1 MRPPK
6 FRIIMLL
13 IIFTAAAG
21 MCFGSNVFITNM
33 DLTSRINLD
42 AEIETRGLVDISFD
56 GGYKY
61 QGKLLFQ
68 YYNPDLENNSSGTI
82 LFDGA
87 QASVLGIFK
96 VLDVTYWTG
105 YYGILGEG
113 KHYKGHLY
121 HRNPGFDY
129 NGYYPVLG
137 TGLILGTHYYDL
149 LGGQIF
155 TYQRY
160 GSSYINSMDVNL
172 WVDKGPITF
181 SLFTGV
187 SSSQYRI
194 GAQFTYSGDIT
205 DLYLTAGYPTLEQG
219 RQLNLDDMYLLLE
232 EWFRIKNFNLILSVF
247 TRPAVHY
254 NYIYRKYMSTKEK
267 NDVDFNFD
275 LNYVPEGSNF
285 SGGAELNLQIHK
297 HIHLGS
303 DMENKG
309 RYECAYRIEGFPDCL
324 SEYKSVILTIFHIVK
339 THVQSGI
346 VYFIVLDISL

>member
-1 MRPPK
+1 MKLSKVGR
-6 FRIIMLL
+6 LL
-13 IIFTAAAG
+13 IGIMFITVANLSL
-21 MCFGSNVFITNM
+21 GSNVFITNM
-33 DLTSRINLD
+33 DLTSRIKHQ
-42 AEIETRGLVDISFD
+42 ARIETRGLVDISFD

-68 YYNPDLENNSSGTI
+68 YYNPDLEKNNAGTI

-87 QASVLGIFK
+87 QASVLDVFK
-96 VLDVTYWTG
+96 VLDITYWTG

-121 HRNPGFDY
+121 HREQGFDY

-137 TGLILGTHYYDL
+137 TGVIFGSHYYDE
-149 LGGQIF
+149 LGWQLF

-160 GSSYINSMDVNL
+160 GSNYINSMDVHF

-181 SLFTGV
+181 SFFPGV

-194 GAQFTYSGDIT
+194 GTQFIYKGEIT
-205 DLYLTAGYPTLEQG
+205 DFYLTVGYPTLERG
-219 RQLNLDDMYLLLE
+219 RQLNLDDVYMLME

-254 NYIYRKYMSTKEK
+254 NYLDRIYEDTNEK
-267 NDVDFNFD
+267 NDIDFNFD

-285 SGGAELNLQIHK
+285 SGGTELNIQTNKLET
-297 HIHLGS
+297 LGVAVS
-303 DMENKG
+303 PYISIFTSGVTWKVKVDVNV
-309 RYECAYRIEGFPDCL
+309 I
-324 SEYKSVILTIFHIVK
+324 SEYRDLLTAYLNITASF
-339 THVQSGI
+339 
-346 VYFIVLDISL
+346 